1 MITPEAFRELLL
13 LVLGQ
18 MFHAAG
24 YALESSPI
32 HWSGGLFRFERRR
45 ESDSIR
51 RVEYQAL
58 LHAQTASRFQV
69 TLTPLPGGT
78 SITLP
83 RLLWDS
89 FGVRVL
95 PEADHWWSFCD
106 VADLS
111 DGLLESGKLLAG
123 YGLPWLD
130 GSLVPPASISQR

>member
-24 YALESSPI
+24 YALEPSPL
-32 HWSGGLFRFERRR
+32 HWSDGLFRFERRR
-45 ESDSIR
+45 ADDTVL

-58 LHAQTASRFQV
+58 LHAQAASRFQV
-69 TLTPLPGGT
+69 TLIRLPEGAP
-78 SITLP
+78 ITLP

-89 FGVRVL
+89 FGVHVL
-95 PEADHWWSFCD
+95 PEADHWWPFRD

-130 GSLVPPASISQR
+130 KSLLPPATTSQH

>member
-18 MFHAAG
+18 MFNAAG
-24 YALESSPI
+24 YALRASPL
-32 HWSGGLFRFERRR
+32 HWSGGLFRFERHRGG
-45 ESDSIR
+45 DVL

-58 LHAQTASRFQV
+58 LHDQAPSRFQV
-69 TLTPLPGGT
+69 TLARLPGGT
-78 SITLP
+78 PITLP
-83 RLLWDS
+83 RLLWDD
-89 FGVRVL
+89 FGVCVL
-95 PEADHWWSFCD
+95 PEADHWWPFRD

-130 GSLVPPASISQR
+130 GSLLPPTSEALS